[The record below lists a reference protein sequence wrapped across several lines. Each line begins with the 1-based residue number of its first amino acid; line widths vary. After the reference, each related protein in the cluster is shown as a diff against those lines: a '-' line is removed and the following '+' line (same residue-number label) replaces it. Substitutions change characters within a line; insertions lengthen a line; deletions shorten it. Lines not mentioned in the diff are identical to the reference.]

1 VIRILAVDDVK
12 ENLVALEAALD
23 QPGAELVT
31 VSSGFEALELLL
43 REDFA
48 LALLDVQMP
57 EMDGFELA
65 ELMRGTERT
74 RAVPI
79 IFLTAVATDE
89 RRKFRGFEAGAVDY
103 MLKPLDIHVLN
114 TKVAVFVE
122 LARQRRE
129 IARQRDEL
137 ASALGRLRAHGDNS
151 PMAVMELDADLR
163 VVTWADSAARLFGY
177 PAADVLGQRLENVP
191 FLAEED
197 RGAFLASMRGL
208 FTGEDRREMQ
218 EHRFRHGDGTMREGE
233 WYCSSLA
240 GTGARPRSAMI
251 QVLDVTAR
259 QRAQETQRL
268 LMGEL
273 NHRVKNTL
281 ATVQAIAA
289 QGFRHA
295 RSRDEF
301 RDAFTGRIQALARAH
316 SLLSATTWERAGLRS
331 LIADQVAIGAISID
345 RLRLDGPEVDLPP
358 ELALRFALVLHELT
372 TNAHKYGALSNDA
385 GYVSISWTLAEGRLN
400 FGWSEH
406 GGPPVEEPE
415 RKGFGTTLVTSSLAG
430 DGAEI
435 DVDYAPEGI
444 RWRLVMPL
452 DTVARQIAPPALP
465 SVPSPTLAPA
475 AARPV
480 PQARLPRGLRV
491 LVVEDEPLLA
501 MELTLEIQ
509 EAGGEAIGPANS
521 CASALELI
529 RSEHPD
535 LALLDGNLNGERID
549 VVARELASRD
559 TPFAFVS
566 GYGREHLP
574 DGHADR
580 PVISKPFVATEI
592 VAMIARLADSR
603 TASSLDPVA

>member
-1 VIRILAVDDVK
+1 MPNGDMIRILAVDDVK

-31 VSSGFEALELLL
+31 VSNGFEALERLL

-103 MLKPLDIHVLN
+103 LLKPLDIHVLN
-114 TKVAVFVE
+114 SKVAVFIE

-151 PMAVMELDADLR
+151 PMAVLELDADLR
-163 VVTWADSAARLFGY
+163 IVTWADSAERLFGY
-177 PAADVLGQRLENVP
+177 PAVTVLGQRLENAP
-191 FLAEED
+191 FLAEDD
-197 RGAFLASMRGL
+197 RGGFLAAMRGL
-208 FTGEDRREMQ
+208 FAGEDRREMQ
-218 EHRFRHGDGTMREGE
+218 EHRFHHADGTMREGE

-240 GTGARPRSAMI
+240 GTGVRPRSAMI

-259 QRAQETQRL
+259 QRAEETQRL
-268 LMGEL
+268 LIGEL

-316 SLLSATTWERAGLRS
+316 SLLSATTWERASLRS

-345 RLRLDGPEVDLPP
+345 RLQLDGPDVDLPP

-372 TNAHKYGALSNDA
+372 TNAHKYGALSNET
-385 GYVSISWTLAEGRLN
+385 GTVSLSWTLADGRLD
-400 FGWSEH
+400 FCWSEH
-406 GGPPVEEPE
+406 GGPRVEEPE

-435 DVDYAPEGI
+435 EIDYAPEGM
-444 RWRLVMPL
+444 RWHLVLPL
-452 DTVARQIAPPALP
+452 GAI
-465 SVPSPTLAPA
+465 
-475 AARPV
+475 ARPV
-480 PQARLPRGLRV
+480 APSAPKLSPVAKPAPERSAPQARLPRGLRV
-491 LVVEDEPLLA
+491 LIVEDEPLLA
-501 MELTLEIQ
+501 MELALEIE
-509 EAGGEAIGPANS
+509 EAGAQPIGPASS
-521 CASALELI
+521 CAQALELI
-529 RSEHPD
+529 ASERPD

-549 VVARELASRD
+549 AVADALAAQR

-574 DGHADR
+574 EDHAGQ
-580 PVISKPFVATEI
+580 PVIAKPFVAAEVLAVI
-592 VAMIARLADSR
+592 EQLARAEAAADQ
-603 TASSLDPVA
+603 